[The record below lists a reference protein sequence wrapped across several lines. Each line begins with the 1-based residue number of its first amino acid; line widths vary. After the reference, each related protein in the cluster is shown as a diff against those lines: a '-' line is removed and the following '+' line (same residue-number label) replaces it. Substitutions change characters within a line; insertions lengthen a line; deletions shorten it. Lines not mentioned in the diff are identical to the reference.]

1 MTGFYPRLRDARKD
15 DSDLQICIENVVNK
29 LEGIATSEDRPGM
42 LLGKIQSGKTRGF
55 LGVIAKAFDRDFD
68 VALVFTKGTKTLATQ
83 TVRRISGDF
92 KAFIENEEVAVF
104 DIMQMPERL
113 TRAERRRKLIF
124 VAKKEVNNLK
134 RVNALFTNDEYPEFK
149 GCRVL
154 LIDDEA
160 DMASIR
166 FVHKQA
172 TGDYEQG
179 AIAQQMDNLRS
190 IVGRIAFLQVTA
202 TPYAL
207 YLQPEEY
214 VPQGPNQFM
223 FLPKRPAFTE
233 LLPIHSA
240 YVGGDDYFG
249 EFDDSDPRHYLFV
262 PVPRAEQDALRSQDG
277 RTIRED
283 RIWSTNNIDVLRRAV
298 MTFLVAV
305 SVRRF
310 QQVADEQPGRGKFAM
325 IIHNDTQRAAHNWQ
339 WETVE
344 RLRVAFEHAAE
355 ANDSRLRK
363 VFDVAYEDISKSVLA
378 HGGHMPEVE
387 VTFLAV
393 KDLILDGELNV
404 QRVNSDVE
412 VAPLLDPDTAELK
425 LRTRANV
432 FIGGSLLDRG
442 ITIPSLISFY
452 YGRNPTRMQADTVL
466 QHSRMY
472 GARDRRDLAVTRF
485 YTSAAVFDRLSRIN
499 DLELALREA
508 FQDGGHDAGVV
519 FLQNDATRGVI
530 PCAPNKVAMSNVVT
544 VRPAGYYLPTDFDT
558 IGSKVAAK
566 SLLSLDE
573 ALLPQAAVPNR
584 LNTISLEQAI
594 EYVRLTKSAIDLP
607 KDGSFYWDAM
617 EGLLRYYSQMSESKQ
632 VRLLVESGRKLSK
645 EQSGGKSG
653 QSIIGGVTIR
663 GILSAEGRSE
673 PALVMLRQDG
683 ELRKLGWAGKQDF
696 WWPVLAAPTTG
707 APCVF
712 SNP

>member
-15 DSDLQICIENVVNK
+15 DADLQICIENVVNK
-29 LEGIATSEDRPGM
+29 LEDTKTSEDRPGM

-68 VALVFTKGTKTLATQ
+68 IALVFTKGTKTLATQ
-83 TVRRISGDF
+83 TVSRISRDYNE
-92 KAFIENEEVAVF
+92 FIEREEVSVF
-104 DIMQMPERL
+104 DIMHMPQRL
-113 TRAERRRKLIF
+113 TRSERRRKLIF

-166 FVHKQA
+166 FVQKRA
-172 TGDYEQG
+172 TGDFEQG

-190 IVGRIAFLQVTA
+190 VVGRIAFLQVTA

-207 YLQPEEY
+207 YLQPEGY
-214 VPQGPNQFM
+214 VPQGPNDFV
-223 FLPKRPAFTE
+223 FLPKRPAFTV

-249 EFDDSDPRHYLFV
+249 EFDESDPRHYLFV
-262 PVPRAEQDALRSQDG
+262 GVPRSEQDALRSQDG

-283 RIWSTNNIDVLRRAV
+283 RIWTSTNIDVLRRAI

-305 SVRRF
+305 AVRRF

-325 IIHNDTQRAAHNWQ
+325 IIHNDTQRAAHAWQ

-344 RLRVAFEHAAE
+344 RLRVAFEGSAE
-355 ANDSRLRK
+355 GNDCRLRE
-363 VFDVAYEDISKSVLA
+363 VFDLAYEDISRSVLA
-378 HGGHMPEVE
+378 HGGHMPDA
-387 VTFLAV
+387 TTAFNQV

-485 YTSAAVFDRLSRIN
+485 YTSDAVFDRLSRIN
-499 DLELALREA
+499 DLESALREA
-508 FQDGGHDAGVV
+508 FQDGGHEAGVV
-519 FLQNDATRGVI
+519 FLQNDASQGII

-544 VRPAGYYLPTDFDT
+544 VRPAGFYLPTDFDT
-558 IGSKVAAK
+558 IGNKTTAK
-566 SLLSLDE
+566 ALQSLDE
-573 ALLPQAAVPNR
+573 DLLGKCAEADR
-584 LNTISLEQAI
+584 MTSITLEQAI
-594 EYVRLTKSAIDLP
+594 EYVRLTKGAINLP

-617 EGLLRYYSQMSESKQ
+617 EGLLRYYSQISNSKQ
-632 VRLLVESGRKLSK
+632 VRLLVERDRKLSK
-645 EQSGGKSG
+645 DQSGGKSG

-663 GILSAEGRSE
+663 ALLSAAGRDE
-673 PALVMLRQDG
+673 PALVMLRQEG
-683 ELRKLGWAGKQDF
+683 EQRKLGWAGKQDF
-696 WWPVLAAPTTG
+696 WWPVLTAPTTG
-707 APCVF
+707 SPCVF

>member
-15 DSDLQICIENVVNK
+15 DDDLQICIENVVNK
-29 LEGIATSEDRPGM
+29 LEDTQTSEDRPGM

-55 LGVIAKAFDRDFD
+55 LGVIAKAFDRDFNI
-68 VALVFTKGTKTLATQ
+68 ALVFTKGTKTLATQ
-83 TVRRISGDF
+83 TVRRISRDF
-92 KAFIENEEVAVF
+92 DEFIENEEVQVF
-104 DIMQMPERL
+104 DIMHMPERL
-113 TRAERRRKLIF
+113 TRSERRRKLIF

-149 GCRVL
+149 GSRVL

-166 FVHKQA
+166 FVHKKA

-190 IVGRIAFLQVTA
+190 IVDRIAFLQVTA

-214 VPQGPNQFM
+214 EAQGPSDFM

-233 LLPIHSA
+233 LLPIHGA

-249 EFDDSDPRHYLFV
+249 EFDESDPRHYLFV
-262 PVPRAEQDALRSQDG
+262 PVPQSEQDALRSQDG

-283 RIWSTNNIDVLRRAV
+283 RIWTSTNIDVLRRAV

-305 SVRRF
+305 AVRRF
-310 QQVADEQPGRGKFAM
+310 QQVVDEQPGRGKFAM
-325 IIHNDTQRAAHNWQ
+325 IIHNDTQRAAHTWQ

-344 RLRVAFEHAAE
+344 RLRLAFEVAAE
-355 ANDSRLRK
+355 GNDSRLRE
-363 VFDVAYEDISKSVLA
+363 VFDPAYDDIKKSVLA
-378 HGGHMPEVE
+378 HGGHVPDAEAA
-387 VTFLAV
+387 FDAV
-393 KDLILDGELNV
+393 KHLILDGELNV

-425 LRTRANV
+425 LRSRANV

-442 ITIPSLISFY
+442 ITIPSLIAFY

-485 YTSAAVFDRLSRIN
+485 YTSIAVFDRLGRIN
-499 DLELALREA
+499 DLESALREA
-508 FQDGGHDAGVV
+508 FEEGGQEAGVV
-519 FLQNDATRGVI
+519 FLQNDASRGII

-544 VRPAGYYLPTDFDT
+544 VRPAGFYLPTDFDT
-558 IGSKVAAK
+558 VGSKATAK
-566 SLLSLDE
+566 ALQTLDE
-573 ALLPQAAVPNR
+573 ALLGKSTPAER
-584 LNTISLEQAI
+584 LVSIPLDRAI
-594 EYVRLTKSAIDLP
+594 EYLRLTKSAIKLP
-607 KDGSFYWDAM
+607 KDDSFYWDAM
-617 EGLLRYYSQMSESKQ
+617 EGLLRYYSQMSDSKEVQ
-632 VRLLVESGRKLSK
+632 LLVEAGRKLGK
-645 EQSGGKSG
+645 LQSGGKSG
-653 QSIIGGVTIR
+653 QSIIGGTTIR
-663 GILSAEGRSE
+663 GLLNASGRSE

-683 ELRKLGWAGKQDF
+683 EQRRLGWAGKQDF
-696 WWPVLAAPTTG
+696 WWPVLTAPTTG

>member
-15 DSDLQICIENVVNK
+15 DDDLQICIENVVNK
-29 LEGIATSEDRPGM
+29 LEDTQTSEDRPGM

-55 LGVIAKAFDRDFD
+55 LGVIAKAFDRDFNI
-68 VALVFTKGTKTLATQ
+68 ALVFTKGTKTLATQ
-83 TVRRISGDF
+83 TVRRISRDF
-92 KAFIENEEVAVF
+92 DEFIENEEVQVF
-104 DIMQMPERL
+104 DIMHMPERL
-113 TRAERRRKLIF
+113 TRSERRRKLIF

-149 GCRVL
+149 GSRVL

-190 IVGRIAFLQVTA
+190 IVDRIAFLQVTA

-207 YLQPEEY
+207 YLQPAEY
-214 VPQGPNQFM
+214 EAQGPNDFM

-233 LLPIHSA
+233 LLPIHGA
-240 YVGGDDYFG
+240 YVGGNDYFG
-249 EFDDSDPRHYLFV
+249 EFDESDPRHYLFV
-262 PVPRAEQDALRSQDG
+262 PVPQAEQDALRSQDG

-283 RIWSTNNIDVLRRAV
+283 RIWTSTNIDVLRRAV

-305 SVRRF
+305 AVRRF
-310 QQVADEQPGRGKFAM
+310 QQVVDEQPGRGKFAM
-325 IIHNDTQRAAHNWQ
+325 IIHNDTQRAAHTWQ

-344 RLRVAFEHAAE
+344 RLRMAFEAAAE
-355 ANDSRLRK
+355 GNDSRLRV
-363 VFDVAYEDISKSVLA
+363 VFDPAYDDIKKSVLA
-378 HGGHMPEVE
+378 HGGHMPDAEAAFD
-387 VTFLAV
+387 TV

-425 LRTRANV
+425 LRSRANV

-485 YTSAAVFDRLSRIN
+485 YTSIAVFDRLGRIN
-499 DLELALREA
+499 DLESALREA
-508 FQDGGHDAGVV
+508 FEEGGHEAGVV
-519 FLQNDATRGVI
+519 FLQNDAARGII

-544 VRPAGYYLPTDFDT
+544 VRPAGFYLPTDFDT
-558 IGSKVAAK
+558 VGTKATAK
-566 SLLSLDE
+566 ALLTLDE
-573 ALLPQAAVPNR
+573 ALLGKSKLADR
-584 LNTISLEQAI
+584 LISISLDQAI
-594 EYVRLTKSAIDLP
+594 EYLRLTKSAIKLP
-607 KDGSFYWDAM
+607 KDDSFYWDAM
-617 EGLLRYYSQMSESKQ
+617 EGLLRYYSQMSDSKEVQ
-632 VRLLVESGRKLSK
+632 LLVETGRKLGK
-645 EQSGGKSG
+645 LQSGGKSG
-653 QSIIGGVTIR
+653 QSIIGGTTIR
-663 GILSAEGRSE
+663 GLLNASGRSE

-683 ELRKLGWAGKQDF
+683 EQRRLGWAGKQDF
-696 WWPVLAAPTTG
+696 WWPVLTAPTTG